1 MECLDAQELSFLDGA
16 LAFLGT
22 ADPGAV
28 EALRLLAARLGEV
41 DRAARAFP
49 SLLDRASLGHLERS
63 PESLV
68 DRLCSAEPEMGALQ
82 MPVRAV
88 MGEAF
93 LIAKIQLLRAARLAL
108 RSSPTPAPEALLS
121 AAQNEVSQS
130 LYTKLLAELLLRLA
144 QMTDLPAE
152 VRRRAAME
160 LVRLWDSPDRL
171 EVDDF
176 FPVLEAVWRAR
187 NRVTV
192 TYGTL
197 LCTSEFFHLMRAE
210 CPPVFVSFFTR
221 DEVSEEENAAFQEFL
236 LGLSQEEIEKLRQ
249 AMQAQGRQLIDGRF
263 ARETLGLAE
272 AQEGDPEAVYV
283 SHRRRQR
290 AAASRRIM
298 GLSGPRRTAEEYLV
312 LYLLDHPGEGGSP
325 TG

>member
-1 MECLDAQELSFLDGA
+1 MECLDAQERSFLDGA
-16 LAFLGT
+16 FEFLDG
-22 ADPGAV
+22 ADPEAAR
-28 EALRLLAARLGEV
+28 ALRQLSARLLQV
-41 DRAARAFP
+41 DQAAQAFP

-63 PESLV
+63 PETLI
-68 DRLCSAEPEMGALQ
+68 DRLCGSDPEMGALQ

-108 RSSPTPAPEALLS
+108 RSSPDPAPEALLLS
-121 AAQNEVSQS
+121 AQREVAQSI
-130 LYTKLLAELLLRLA
+130 YTKLLAELLLHLL
-144 QMTDLPAE
+144 QMTDLAAE
-152 VRRRAAME
+152 VRRRAATE
-160 LVRLWDSPDRL
+160 LVRLWDSPGRL

-236 LGLSQEEIEKLRQ
+236 LGLSQEEIAQLRQ

-263 ARETLGLAE
+263 ARETLGLPE
-272 AQEGDPEAVYV
+272 GREGDPEAIYV
-283 SHRRRQR
+283 SHRRRQQ
-290 AAASRRIM
+290 AASSRRVM
-298 GLSGPRRTAEEYLV
+298 GLGGPRRTAEEYLV
-312 LYLLDHPGEGGSP
+312 LYLLDHPGA
-325 TG
+325 TCLA